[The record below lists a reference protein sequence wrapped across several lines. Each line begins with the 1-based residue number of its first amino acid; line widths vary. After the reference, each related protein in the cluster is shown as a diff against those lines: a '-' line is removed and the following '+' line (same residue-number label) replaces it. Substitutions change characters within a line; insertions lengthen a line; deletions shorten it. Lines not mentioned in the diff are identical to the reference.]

1 MGKLSV
7 KSIAACRTPGMYGD
21 GEGLYLRV
29 GPNGSKSWVLRTHVH
44 GRRRE
49 LGLGGLSWI
58 GLAQAREEARKLRAE
73 ARAGRDPDAL
83 RKREELTF
91 EAAAKRHHASLAHT
105 LKSDRHANLWL
116 RSLELYVFPKLG
128 KRPIETITTAD
139 VLAVLNPIWTTK
151 HDTARRVKQRVAA
164 VFDWA
169 KGAGHYPHENPV
181 VSLRKALPTVKRN
194 TEHMSALPWRELP
207 QFMTELAE
215 RNAISARCLQFL
227 ILTVLRSGEVR
238 GARWSEIDLDDAVW
252 TVPGGRMKGQK
263 PHRVPLSPGALGV
276 LERVRGLDPD
286 YVFPS
291 PQRNKVGEAQPLS
304 VMAFKPLLTRMRSKG
319 FTVHGFRSTF
329 RDWCSESAHADR
341 EVAEAALSHATGNE
355 VERAYARSDLFER
368 RRTLMEAWG
377 RYVIGGTGE
386 VVELVRS

>member
-7 KSIAACRTPGMYGD
+7 KSVAALRVPGMYGD

-29 GPNGSKSWVLRTHVH
+29 GPNGSKSWILRTRVH

-58 GLAQAREEARKLRAE
+58 GLAKAREEARTLRAE
-73 ARAGRDPDAL
+73 ARAGGDPDTI

-91 EAAAKRHHASLAHT
+91 EAAAKRHHACLART
-105 LKSDRHANLWL
+105 LKSERHADLWL
-116 RSLELYVFPKLG
+116 RSLELYVFPRLG
-128 KRPIETITTAD
+128 KRPIETIKTSD

-181 VSLRKALPTVKRN
+181 ASLRKALPRVKRN
-194 TEHMSALPWRELP
+194 TKHMSALPWRELP
-207 QFMTELAE
+207 QFMTQLAG
-215 RNAISARCLQFL
+215 RNAISARCLEFL

-238 GARWSEIDLDDAVW
+238 GARWSEIDLNEAVW
-252 TVPGGRMKGQK
+252 TVPGARMKGRK
-263 PHRVPLSPGALGV
+263 PHRVPLSSEALGV
-276 LERVRGLDPD
+276 LQRVRGLDPD
-286 YVFPS
+286 YAFPS
-291 PQRNKVGEAQPLS
+291 PQRNNGGEPQPLS
-304 VMAFKPLLTRMRSKG
+304 VMAFKPLLTRMGSEG

-355 VERAYARSDLFER
+355 VERAYARSDLFKR
-368 RRTLMEAWG
+368 RQTLMEAWG
-377 RYVIGGTGE
+377 RHATGGSGE